1 MPAQRTLA
9 HAPSLSRLTTV
20 EFRKMADTRAGMWL
34 LASIGAICVA
44 IITIQLFVVK
54 PDELTFKT
62 FLEGTFVPVS
72 VLLPVLGILSVTSEW
87 TQRTNLTTFA
97 LVPERHR
104 IATAKLVAAVAI
116 AGLSIAASLATAAL
130 GNLAGMAFADG
141 NGSWHLAGDALAG
154 AALAQVI
161 SVVMGVG
168 FGMLL
173 MNSAFAIVL
182 YFLLPTVWTVL
193 AGLSKAVEKASD
205 WLNIGATTEPLFE
218 GAMTG
223 GDWRRLGASVGLWL
237 VLPLAFGVVRL
248 LKREV
253 K

>member
-1 MPAQRTLA
+1 MTTTALA
-9 HAPSLSRLTTV
+9 PGPSLGRLTTV

-34 LASIGAICVA
+34 LASIGAIGVA
-44 IITIQLFVVK
+44 IITLELFVVK
-54 PDELTFKT
+54 PAELTFQT
-62 FLEGTFVPVS
+62 FLEGTYIPVN

-104 IATAKLVAAVAI
+104 IAAAKLVAAVAI
-116 AGLSIAASLATAAL
+116 AGLSIGAGLATAAL

-161 SVVMGVG
+161 AVVMGVG

-173 MNSAFAIVL
+173 MNSALAIVL

-193 AGLSKAVEKASD
+193 AGLSTAVERVSD
-205 WLNIGATTEPLFE
+205 WLNIGVTTEPLFG

-223 GDWRRLGASVGLWL
+223 DDWRKLAASVGLWV
-237 VLPLAFGVVRL
+237 VLPLALGVVRL